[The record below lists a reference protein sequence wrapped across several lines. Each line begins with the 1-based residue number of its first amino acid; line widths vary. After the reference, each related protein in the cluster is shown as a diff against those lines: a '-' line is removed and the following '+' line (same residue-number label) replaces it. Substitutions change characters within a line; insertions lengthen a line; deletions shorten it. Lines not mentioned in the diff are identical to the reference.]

1 MAVAFRQC
9 FGGSFPVP
17 DVPRHSYLTIAGLP
31 WTAHLPEYS
40 LRAFTLNIAPV
51 SGERKAMRED
61 LIGFGDGCVDPIPR
75 FSTPLR
81 RKPMPLKYLSKKF
94 FPREDQWQRRRQFRS
109 LVMAIGVAIG
119 FGGVIGG
126 IILFF
131 AKR

>member
-1 MAVAFRQC
+1 
-9 FGGSFPVP
+9 
-17 DVPRHSYLTIAGLP
+17 
-31 WTAHLPEYS
+31 
-40 LRAFTLNIAPV
+40 
-51 SGERKAMRED
+51 
-61 LIGFGDGCVDPIPR
+61 
-75 FSTPLR
+75 
-81 RKPMPLKYLSKKF
+81 MPLKYLSKKF